1 MDLFVATCVPGLE
14 SLAAETLKKNSPG
27 AEIVGAADSLVTFHC
42 RDFKAEAVS
51 FFNNAFRV
59 LDSRAGLS
67 SGTVDELMELT
78 LANRAL
84 DTKLKNGFSDARA
97 QEPGFAPKTFRV
109 VTNRESQPC
118 AVEAALLREAE
129 KRISRALKLEVNR
142 SLADVEFWFM
152 LRSGGQGFFLQRV
165 SRLERESPR
174 AGELR
179 AELCELLIELSS
191 PRAGEVFLDPFAGYG
206 AIPLAR
212 AKRPEGARVMA
223 AELDPKLAAELERR
237 LPAGCSVFNADS
249 RQLTQVPDQSIDS
262 IVTDPPWGLYQ
273 SGTAPKE
280 GELQAFYAEIFREF
294 ERMLK
299 PSGTLVL
306 LSACKAEVDAC
317 LEKSARL
324 RAEKKY
330 DVLVSGK
337 KARVWVMRK
346 EA

>member
-1 MDLFVATCVPGLE
+1 
-14 SLAAETLKKNSPG
+14 
-27 AEIVGAADSLVTFHC
+27 
-42 RDFKAEAVS
+42 
-51 FFNNAFRV
+51 
-59 LDSRAGLS
+59 
-67 SGTVDELMELT
+67 
-78 LANRAL
+78 
-84 DTKLKNGFSDARA
+84 
-97 QEPGFAPKTFRV
+97 
-109 VTNRESQPC
+109 
-118 AVEAALLREAE
+118 
-129 KRISRALKLEVNR
+129 
-142 SLADVEFWFM
+142 
-152 LRSGGQGFFLQRV
+152 
-165 SRLERESPR
+165 
-174 AGELR
+174 
-179 AELCELLIELSS
+179 
-191 PRAGEVFLDPFAGYG
+191 
-206 AIPLAR
+206 
-212 AKRPEGARVMA
+212 
-223 AELDPKLAAELERR
+223 
-237 LPAGCSVFNADS
+237 
-249 RQLTQVPDQSIDS
+249 VPDQSIDS